1 MRSRPAERFVGI
13 SEPEMFTFVYP
24 VVPTK
29 EKMFEWVL
37 WDAVRYCKSSVRE

>member
-29 EKMFEWVL
+29 EN
-37 WDAVRYCKSSVRE
+37 VRVGPVGRGEIL